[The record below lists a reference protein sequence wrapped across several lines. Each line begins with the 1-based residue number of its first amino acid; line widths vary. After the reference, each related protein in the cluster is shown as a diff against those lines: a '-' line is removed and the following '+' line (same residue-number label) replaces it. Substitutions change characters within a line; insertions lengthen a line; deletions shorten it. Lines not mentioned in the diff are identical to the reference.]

1 MPVLT
6 SSIINNAEI
15 KDKIYY
21 IWDDMVKGFALKV
34 IPNGQKK
41 FVIKYRT
48 AMGGR
53 NAVQRWYIFGDIQNF
68 SCKEAREEAAKLFL
82 MIHDGKDPQ
91 EEKASVRKA
100 DTLAEFWEVFK
111 KDYVELKENK
121 ETYLKNNE
129 QLWRLY
135 IKPVLGNRKI
145 TDINNLDIEHLH
157 RSLARVKY
165 NANRMLSLLNLLFN
179 LMEKWKLRK
188 PNSNPCTCVQRYKEE
203 LRIRYLS
210 FHFEE
215 LNNFCVC
222 HPNEYFIA
230 DNTPQIDC
238 TTNDNIVIKLQQ
250 GLKDA
255 FNLSMAMFVYG
266 NKYETK
272 LVEELRQKTKNM
284 MLSKPC
290 YFFHI
295 NGNNKTAGDYIHLQY
310 NIEKL
315 FSIFLFKKIYSLYCF
330 LKAENKEY
338 QLINAFSL
346 KERGDEEKVSLM
358 PHLPV
363 CLRNIKDKFSEIL
376 KNWEEVLQF
385 DLVNAFIMDK
395 LYHNS
400 GAGLQQYS
408 ILVALIGAWQSK
420 KDGNYNNRYKNF
432 LAENLLPEDDV
443 FNKEIMIKLRRI
455 LGDSKTLDEI
465 AEDIGEIRNTI
476 LHIDQLSPTCQKIKK
491 YGHIVKNEIHIA
503 NLCEILFIIVIKA
516 IYRKLGIEQSE
527 DQKRGLLRQCLNWSS
542 VPL

>member
-91 EEKASVRKA
+91 EEKASLRKA

-230 DNTPQIDC
+230 DKTPQIDC